1 MKKRNLILVFAIV
14 LILAACQ
21 QLIGSF
27 TASING
33 TAWTASVSGA
43 VKQGPQ
49 YIITATKDTS
59 VILITIPGLSTG
71 TYNINPM
78 DTTLDAVVYTPNT
91 DTPANSYIGTQGSV
105 NLTSVNLGRLTG
117 TFNVYAKNTQNP
129 NDSIPLTGQFTNILS
144 N

>member
-1 MKKRNLILVFAIV
+1 MKKRNFIIVFAIV
-14 LILAACQ
+14 LALVGCQ
-21 QLIGSF
+21 ELIGSF

-33 TAWTASVSGA
+33 VAWTASVSGA

-59 VILITIPGLSTG
+59 VILITIPGLTVG
-71 TYNINPM
+71 NYIINPM

-91 DTPANSYIGTQGSV
+91 GTPAKSYIGTQGDV
-105 NLTSVNLGRLTG
+105 NLSKVSLGRLTG
-117 TFNVYAKNTQNP
+117 TFAVWAKNTQNP
-129 NDSIPLTGQFTNILS
+129 NDSIPLSGQFSNILS